1 MLRLNERTVV
11 VVAIRMVVAA
21 RGESA
26 AAAAEIIRAEISLF
40 PELFLTEKPSSL
52 KRKKATKKEGENVIK
67 KPAKQRACR
76 TLCRNAT
83 WFYMCFYYLFD
94 ESKQSCSSAEMMM
107 MLLKKFLVIHEN
119 LLDS

>member
-1 MLRLNERTVV
+1 
-11 VVAIRMVVAA
+11 MVVAA

-67 KPAKQRACR
+67 KPATCMQ
-76 TLCRNAT
+76 NI
-83 WFYMCFYYLFD
+83 M
-94 ESKQSCSSAEMMM
+94 
-107 MLLKKFLVIHEN
+107 
-119 LLDS
+119 